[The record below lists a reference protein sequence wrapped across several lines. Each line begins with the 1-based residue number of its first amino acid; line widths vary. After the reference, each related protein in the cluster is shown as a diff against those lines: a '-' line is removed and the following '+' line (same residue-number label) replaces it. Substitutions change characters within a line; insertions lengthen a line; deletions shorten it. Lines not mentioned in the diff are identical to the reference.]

1 MENFLETINNRPSIW
16 KLFNTEFRNAQKY
29 INHWNGIAMMFV
41 AANASAKT
49 KKKQVDKMNTGCQTL
64 SVEIWLDLQIL
75 IKISL
80 SFVN

>member
-1 MENFLETINNRPSIW
+1 MENLLETINNRPSIW
-16 KLFNTEFRNAQKY
+16 NVFNTEFRNAQKY
-29 INHWNGIAMMFV
+29 INHWKGIAMMFV

-49 KKKQVDKMNTGCQTL
+49 KKKQMDEMNTGCQTL
-64 SVEIWLDLQIL
+64 SVEIWFDLQIL